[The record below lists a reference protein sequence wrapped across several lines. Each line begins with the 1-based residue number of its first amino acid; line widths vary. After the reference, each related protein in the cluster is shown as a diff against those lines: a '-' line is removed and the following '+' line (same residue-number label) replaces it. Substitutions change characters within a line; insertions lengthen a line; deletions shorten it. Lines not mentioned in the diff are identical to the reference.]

1 MATSELKEKTYELLG
16 HEETIE
22 LIKKS
27 QNGDE
32 LAKSKLVS
40 HNLGLV
46 KSILKRFLN
55 RGYDA
60 DDIYQIGCMGLVKA
74 IQKFDTSFEVR
85 FSTYAVPM
93 IMGEIRRFLR
103 DDGIIKVSRSL
114 KQIATNANMAKEK
127 LTKQLGREP
136 TLSELSKEIDIEK
149 EDIVMAL
156 DANTKPNYLHDII
169 HQSDGSP
176 IHLIDSIPDVEKGL
190 DINDSIA
197 LKEVLRKLE
206 PRERQI
212 IVLRYFKDK
221 TQKQIGDVLGISQVQ
236 VSRIEKKVL
245 EDMRETLIKVWEFS
259 HLFLY

>member
-1 MATSELKEKTYELLG
+1 MGIGGLKQNTYELLE
-16 HEETIE
+16 HDETIR
-22 LIKKS
+22 LILKS

-32 LAKSKLVS
+32 DAKSKLVS

-46 KSILKRFLN
+46 KSVLKRFLN

-60 DDIYQIGCMGLVKA
+60 EDLYQLGCMGLVKA

-114 KQIATNANMAKEK
+114 KQIAMRVGIEKEK
-127 LTKQLGREP
+127 LLKELGREP
-136 TLSELSKEIDIEK
+136 TLSELSKSLEVDK

-156 DANTKPNYLHDII
+156 DANIKPNYLHDVI

-176 IHLIDSIPDVEKGL
+176 IHLIDRVEAQPYKTM
-190 DINDSIA
+190 DITDSIA
-197 LKEVLRKLE
+197 LKEILGKLK

-212 IVLRYFKDK
+212 IVLRYFKDL
-221 TQKQIGDVLGISQVQ
+221 TQKEIGDMLGMSQVQ

-245 EDMRETLIKVWEFS
+245 ETMKTSLKKV
-259 HLFLY
+259 